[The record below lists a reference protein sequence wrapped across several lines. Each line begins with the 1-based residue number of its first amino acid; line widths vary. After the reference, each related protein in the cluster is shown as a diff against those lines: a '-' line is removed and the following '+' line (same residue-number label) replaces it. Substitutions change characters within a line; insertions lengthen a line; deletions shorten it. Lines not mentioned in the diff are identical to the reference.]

1 MGSSLEFV
9 DLVYALRHHIGQECD
24 KYPQVCALVLNSH
37 PFQSGR
43 EDTLGA
49 LFWDHPEEGLE
60 FLCFTLEDQ
69 FQAVKVPGEARIP
82 DGCYPLTLRTYGGMH
97 ERYLQ
102 RYPSLHKG
110 MIEIREVPG
119 FTHILIHT
127 GNTDDHTAG
136 CLLVGDEV
144 RTNEGKR
151 KGFLGNSRPAYQ
163 RLYRQVTWQIEQGH
177 QVILDVVSR

>member
-1 MGSSLEFV
+1 LTLSRDRPRRAGE
-9 DLVYALRHHIGQECD
+9 
-24 KYPQVCALVLNSH
+24 
-37 PFQSGR
+37 GR
-43 EDTLGA
+43 EFGFKIAVIARGYSACLDAIKEDFSEGTLGA
-49 LFWDHPEEGLE
+49 LFWDDPEEGLE

-69 FQAVKVPGEARIP
+69 FQEVKVPGETRIP

-151 KGFLGNSRPAYQ
+151 KGFLGNSRPAYL